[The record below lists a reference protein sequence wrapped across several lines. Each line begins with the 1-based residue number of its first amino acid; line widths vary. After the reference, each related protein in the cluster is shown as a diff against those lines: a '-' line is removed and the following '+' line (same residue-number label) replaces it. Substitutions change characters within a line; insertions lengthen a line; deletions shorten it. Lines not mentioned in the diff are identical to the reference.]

1 MPPFWYNLL
10 LILILPLYRLRVWQ
24 RSRQQPDYQA
34 EVSQRFGDFAPAKQT
49 GVVWIHAVSVGETNA
64 AQPIIQHLLDQ
75 GQKVLVT
82 NTTRTGQARVRQ
94 LFTHQVESVFL
105 PVDTLALMTQFFDQ
119 YQPKLIG
126 LIETELWP
134 NLIHIAAQRNIPT
147 ILLNARLSAKSAKGY
162 AKFASLTRPML
173 QQLSC
178 IAAQD
183 AATAQRFIALGADAK
198 RVVVTGS
205 LKFDLQP
212 PEPALQQAEQ
222 LRAAWQLDGRQIIVA
237 ASTHDPEEN
246 QILNIFK
253 ALHQRYPHTCLII
266 VPRHPERFDRVA
278 ALIEEK
284 GWTLARRSAGQAMK
298 PETAVYLAD
307 SMGELWTWYALADM
321 AFVGGSLAANGGHN
335 PLEPARLAVPIVM
348 GSHTFNFAQIVQ
360 SLVDAGGLVQVSD
373 VSGVYATFAA
383 WCESPQQAK
392 QVGQNGLQM
401 LNANQGA
408 LARQLALLDGL
419 LDGLLEK
426 SSGQLNK
433 NSID

>member
-34 EVSQRFGDFAPAKQT
+34 EVSQRFGDFAPARQT

-75 GQKVLVT
+75 GHKVLVT

-105 PVDTLALMTQFFDQ
+105 PVDTFALMMQFFDQ

-147 ILLNARLSAKSAKGY
+147 ILLNARLSEKSAKGY

-183 AATAQRFIALGADAK
+183 QATAARFIALGADAQ

-237 ASTHDPEEN
+237 ASTHEPEEN

-253 ALHQRYPHTCLII
+253 ALHQRYPQTCLIL

-284 GWTLARRSAGQAMK
+284 GWALARRSAGQAIT

-307 SMGELWTWYALADM
+307 SMGELWCWYALADM
-321 AFVGGSLAANGGHN
+321 AFVGGSLAVNGGHN

-348 GSHTFNFAQIVQ
+348 GSHTFNFAQIVG
-360 SLVDAGGLVQVSD
+360 SLIDAGGLVQVGD
-373 VSGVYATFAA
+373 VSGVYETFAA
-383 WCESPQQAK
+383 WCEQPAQAK
-392 QVGQNGLQM
+392 QVGQHGLQM

-408 LARQLALLDGL
+408 LARQLRLLDGL
-419 LDGLLEK
+419 LGHAPAV
-426 SSGQLNK
+426 SSIL
-433 NSID
+433 

>member
-10 LILILPLYRLRVWQ
+10 LALILPLYRLRVWQ
-24 RSRQQPDYQA
+24 RSRHQPDYQA
-34 EVSQRFGDFAPAKQT
+34 EVSQRFGRFAPARQT

-75 GQKVLVT
+75 GHAVLVT

-94 LFTHQVESVFL
+94 LFAERVESVFL
-105 PVDTLALMTQFFDQ
+105 PVDTVGLMADFFEQ
-119 YQPKLIG
+119 HQPHIIG

-134 NLIHIAAQRNIPT
+134 NLIQIAAQRKIPT
-147 ILLNARLSAKSAKGY
+147 ILLNARLSEKSAKGY

-173 QQLSC
+173 QQLTC

-183 AATAQRFIALGADAK
+183 QATAERFMVLGADAK

-212 PEPALQQAEQ
+212 PEPALQQAEL
-222 LRAAWQLDGRQIIVA
+222 LRTTWSLSGRKIIVA
-237 ASTHDPEEN
+237 ASTHEPEEN

-253 ALHQRYPHTCLII
+253 ALHQRYPNTCLII

-284 GWTLARRSAGQAMK
+284 GWTLARRSAGQVIEAD
-298 PETAVYLAD
+298 TAVYLAD
-307 SMGELWTWYALADM
+307 SMGELWIWYALADM
-321 AFVGGSLAANGGHN
+321 AFVGGSLAATGGHN
-335 PLEPARLAVPIVM
+335 PLEPARLAVPVVM
-348 GSHTFNFAQIVQ
+348 GSQTFNFAQIVQ
-360 SLVDAGGLVQVSD
+360 SLVDAGGLVQVED

-383 WCESPQQAK
+383 WCEQPAQAK
-392 QVGQNGLQM
+392 QIGQNGRNM
-401 LNANQGA
+401 LDANQGA
-408 LARQLALLDGL
+408 LARQLGL
-419 LDGLLEK
+419 LDALM
-426 SSGQLNK
+426 SS
-433 NSID
+433 

>member
-1 MPPFWYNLL
+1 MPPLWYNLL

-24 RSRQQPDYQA
+24 RSRHQPDYQA
-34 EVSQRFGDFAPAKQT
+34 EVSQRFGDFAPAKQM

-75 GQKVLVT
+75 GHAVLVT

-105 PVDTLALMTQFFDQ
+105 PVDTMALMTQFFDQ

-134 NLIHIAAQRNIPT
+134 NVIHIAAQRQIPT
-147 ILLNARLSAKSAKGY
+147 ILLNARLSEKSSKGY
-162 AKFASLTRPML
+162 AKFANLTRPML

-183 AATAQRFIALGADAK
+183 QATAERFIVLGADAK

-212 PEPALQQAEQ
+212 PEQSLQQAEQ
-222 LRAAWQLDGRQIIVA
+222 LQAAWQLEGRQIIVA

-253 ALHQRYPHTCLII
+253 ALHQRHPQTCLII

-278 ALIEEK
+278 GLIEEK
-284 GWTLARRSAGQAMK
+284 GWTLARRSAGQAIT
-298 PETAVYLAD
+298 PDTAVYLAD
-307 SMGELWTWYALADM
+307 SMGELWIWYALADM

-348 GSHTFNFAQIVQ
+348 GSQTFNFAQIVQ
-360 SLVDAGGLVQVSD
+360 SLIDAGGLVQVSD

-383 WCESPQQAK
+383 WCENPTQAK
-392 QVGQNGLQM
+392 QVGQNGLQI
-401 LNANQGA
+401 LTANQGA

-419 LDGLLEK
+419 PDHAPAV
-426 SSGQLNK
+426 SS
-433 NSID
+433 IR